1 MNKYSIKYQCL
12 DCLRSRPVI
21 FMPIKV
27 TTKCGHQ
34 GTYTFEFP
42 PNLLCATQAALQE
55 AQHTRKTIQIHDPS
69 FH

>member
-1 MNKYSIKYQCL
+1 M
-12 DCLRSRPVI
+12 
-21 FMPIKV
+21 

-55 AQHTRKTIQIHDPS
+55 AQHTRKNIQIHDPS